1 MTKCKCKCRNNIV
14 RTFPLEI
21 LQSTRRSWGML
32 FLCYS
37 IGMDH
42 LVHTF
47 IDTVTLFLSQND
59 QLNFNQSGFNSGRS
73 TETALLSVTVALQ
86 IEKADSKSSVLFFLL
101 STIFI
106 FIFIFF
112 THKKSSVL
120 ILLDPSATFDMVN
133 HQIILS
139 TITGSALHWFE
150 YYLTGRSFRVSW
162 EERYPKNIN
171 WPQSFLRDQFLD
183 HWWHTALS
191 FISTR
196 QSNSSCMDLRLPG
209 KHLGMDEGTSPAAQ
223 PGKDWASRFPCQSD
237 STAWFHHPARVI
249 KKYSLVTSWPSRTIL

>member
-1 MTKCKCKCRNNIV
+1 
-14 RTFPLEI
+14 
-21 LQSTRRSWGML
+21 ML

-37 IGMDH
+37 NGLDH

-59 QLNFNQSGFNSGRS
+59 LLNFNQSGFNSSRS
-73 TETALLSVTVALQ
+73 TKTALLSVTVALQ
-86 IEKADSKSSVLFFLL
+86 IEKADSKSSVL
-101 STIFI
+101 
-106 FIFIFF
+106 
-112 THKKSSVL
+112 
-120 ILLDPSATFDMVN
+120 ILLDLSATFDTVN

-249 KKYSLVTSWPSRTIL
+249 KNYSLVTSWPSRTIL